1 MNNLLVLVH
10 PVDMNV
16 QNMLSVSIVAS
27 TKVNLTFQKNCAENT
42 TRKKMVNFIDANAM
56 KITKVM
62 EKFAN
67 YQTPVRLVKM
77 IAHKMPTVFMM
88 KNIKVNLTFQKS
100 SEENTARKIMDKYT
114 AVNAR

>member
-10 PVDMNV
+10 PVNMNV

-77 IAHKMPTVFMM
+77 IAHKRAMLVFKMIQLFFFRN
-88 KNIKVNLTFQKS
+88 KFSLLKADET
-100 SEENTARKIMDKYT
+100 R
-114 AVNAR
+114 R